1 MKTITNISLL
11 LLLLLGVQP
20 VAAQVKVEGRLSAT
34 TIPIGD
40 QTQLKLT
47 VTAKPGTAVVFP
59 SYKSQQQMVEGV
71 EVVEMSND
79 STTEADGMSVT
90 WRSYTLTAW
99 DGKKYNL
106 PQLKVKVAGKDYF
119 TNSIPLTVTEEAVDS
134 LSSAQMR
141 PQRDILDNPYMW
153 SEWSPLFW
161 LSILALLC
169 GAACY
174 YLYLRLRGNKPVI
187 SRIRFVKK
195 QLPHQKAMQEI
206 EQIKTAAAQGAED
219 QKVYFTRLTDALR
232 QYLEDRFDISA
243 KEMTS
248 SEIIFRLQKEEDQQK
263 IDELRQVFE
272 TADLVKFA
280 KYSTG
285 DSEKEH
291 YMTQVVEFIQTTK
304 IEKEAVVEK
313 IKDELT
319 DEQKR
324 GNRSRMTVKVAATV
338 LLVASLALIV
348 YIAVSAWQLIG

>member
-1 MKTITNISLL
+1 MKTMTNIYLL

-169 GAACY
+169 AGACY

-206 EQIKTAAAQGAED
+206 EQIKTAAAQGTED

>member
-1 MKTITNISLL
+1 
-11 LLLLLGVQP
+11 
-20 VAAQVKVEGRLSAT
+20 
-34 TIPIGD
+34 
-40 QTQLKLT
+40 
-47 VTAKPGTAVVFP
+47 
-59 SYKSQQQMVEGV
+59 
-71 EVVEMSND
+71 
-79 STTEADGMSVT
+79 
-90 WRSYTLTAW
+90 
-99 DGKKYNL
+99 
-106 PQLKVKVAGKDYF
+106 
-119 TNSIPLTVTEEAVDS
+119 
-134 LSSAQMR
+134 MR

-206 EQIKTAAAQGAED
+206 EQIKTAAAQGTED